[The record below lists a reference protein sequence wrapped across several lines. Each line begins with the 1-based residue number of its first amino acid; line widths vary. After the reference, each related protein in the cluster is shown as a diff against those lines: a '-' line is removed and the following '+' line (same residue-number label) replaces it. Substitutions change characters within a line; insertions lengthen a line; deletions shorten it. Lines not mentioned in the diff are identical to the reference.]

1 MAYISGATLGAN
13 IPVVLSSGKVIA
25 ATGATAPI
33 LGFTQHSSVLDQNVT
48 LWPEGSEITVETNAS
63 LDPGVPVTATTAGV
77 VATAAALTGA
87 GARYTCGY
95 VTRTISST
103 RAIIRTA
110 YGFHPADAP

>member
-1 MAYISGATLGAN
+1 MAYIAGETLAAN

-33 LGFTQHSSVLDQNVT
+33 LGFTQYSAVLDQNVT
-48 LWPEGSEITVETNAS
+48 LWPEGSEITVVTNAS

-77 VATAAALTGA
+77 VATGATLTGA

-103 RAIIRTA
+103 RAVIRTA
-110 YGFHPADAP
+110 YGFHPANT